1 MRRLR
6 ISRVNLL
13 AFALF
18 IAILLLLIASAT
30 PPRPLIYSGF

>member
-18 IAILLLLIASAT
+18 VAVLLLLIATAT
-30 PPRPLIYSGF
+30 PPLPLIYSGF